1 MGIYL
6 KKQKRYQE
14 AMDYFEKC
22 LENQADNFHAIY
34 NAATLLYETGQ
45 YDLAKTWFQG
55 AMDSTIKGEERKL
68 AVIGLGA
75 TYEKMKDNKSAAKL
89 YKDEGY
95 NTKLIELEKRL

>member
-1 MGIYL
+1 
-6 KKQKRYQE
+6 
-14 AMDYFEKC
+14 
-22 LENQADNFHAIY
+22 
-34 NAATLLYETGQ
+34 
-45 YDLAKTWFQG
+45 
-55 AMDSTIKGEERKL
+55 MDSTIKGEERKL